1 VKSLLIVLIGGFNRM
16 DEMALGILR
25 YRKDFGLGLPVVIRM
40 CGTLEDVGKE
50 MMAEAGM
57 PTHDN
62 LLEAVRTEVSLAGGR

>member
-1 VKSLLIVLIGGFNRM
+1 
-16 DEMALGILR
+16 
-25 YRKDFGLGLPVVIRM
+25 M

-62 LLEAVRTEVSLAGGR
+62 LLEAVRTAVSLAGGR